1 MPRLLRIRESIDH
14 TRASSIDD
22 LTISTQSRRLR
33 NGLISLAV
41 FFALVAALLLAVP
54 GLRAAGER
62 ITDAN
67 IALIALG
74 IVFELLSCAGYVVL
88 FMLVFQLGRRFA
100 TRLSLAELAVNSV
113 VSVSGAAGIALGAWV
128 LRTRGVAV
136 ERIARRSVLLFVL
149 TSAVNVIA
157 VAAIGL
163 AMWLGLVPG
172 STDPLLTLLPAA
184 VALGAI
190 VGTLALAA
198 WARSRVAEGH
208 ESVAWSALGCGVG
221 DAVGLLRRGEW
232 RLVGALGYWLFDV
245 AVLAVCLA
253 AYGST
258 PAFWIVAMAY
268 LIGLFANSLPI
279 PGGLFAVEGGLVGML
294 VLFGV
299 RPASTVVAAVLTYRA
314 IALWIPSI
322 VGSLAFLSIRREIGE
337 PMAEQTAR
345 V

>member
-1 MPRLLRIRESIDH
+1 MRDSIDR
-14 TRASSIDD
+14 TNAASIDD
-22 LTISTQSRRLR
+22 ATISVQSRRLR
-33 NGLISLAV
+33 NGLIGLAV

-54 GLRAAGER
+54 GLRTAGER

-67 IALIALG
+67 VPLVVLG
-74 IVFELLSCAGYVVL
+74 VFFELLSCAGYVVL
-88 FMLVFQLGRRFA
+88 FMLVFELGRRFS

-136 ERIARRSVLLFVL
+136 ERIARRSVLMFVL
-149 TSAVNVIA
+149 TSAVNVGA

-163 AMWLGLVPG
+163 AMWLGLLPG
-172 STDPLLTLLPAA
+172 SDNPLLTFLPAA
-184 VALGAI
+184 IALGAI
-190 VGTLALAA
+190 VGTLGIAA
-198 WARSRVAEGH
+198 WARRRVGEGH
-208 ESVAWSALGCGVG
+208 TSVAWSALGCGVG
-221 DAVGLLRRGEW
+221 DAVGLLRRGEV
-232 RLVGALGYWLFDV
+232 RLLGAVGYWLFDV

-258 PAFWIVAMAY
+258 PAFWVVAMAY
-268 LIGLFANSLPI
+268 LVGLFANSLPI

-322 VGSLAFLSIRREIGE
+322 VGSLAFLSLRHEIGQ
-337 PMAEQTAR
+337 PIAEQTAG